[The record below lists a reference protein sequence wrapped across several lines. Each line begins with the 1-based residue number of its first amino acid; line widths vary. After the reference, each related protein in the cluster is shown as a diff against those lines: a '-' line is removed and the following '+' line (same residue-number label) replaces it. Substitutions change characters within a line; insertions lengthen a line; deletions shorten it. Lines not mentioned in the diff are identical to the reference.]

1 MNKFKFLLGLFVY
14 KITPSRKKNKIVFT
28 SFDGHYSDNTKAI
41 SEKFHESHP
50 EYELVWLLKPEYF
63 KNAPGYVKKV
73 DINSLKSF
81 RERGA
86 ASAQVDNVYGFR
98 AIFKNSKNPIKA
110 IKRRFIVFM
119 TYKRKQPVFAT
130 MHGTSVKKIGRDQIG
145 NTIYDFS
152 CKNTFLLLGNKF
164 TADILRHVTFGRV
177 PTIAIGAPRNDI
189 LFCKSSVGKSAIGV
203 DENKK
208 IVLYAPTFRN
218 DGKDVDNK
226 NTDRSGLN
234 QLEELKVDELFAA
247 LRRRFGGE
255 WVMICRFHY
264 HIAKNIDWEK
274 LNFEYG
280 GKIINGNRLDD
291 MADYLPLTDVLISD
305 YSSCMHDFA
314 LTEKPCFIYAP
325 DIVNY
330 GTKERG
336 FYIPL
341 EDLPYP
347 LAINSRQ
354 LIDNILKFDDKRY
367 ERNVDDFMKKIG
379 SEDDGKASERVVDF
393 IIKKINNGNDRL

>member
-1 MNKFKFLLGLFVY
+1 MNKLKFLLGLFIY
-14 KITPSRKKNKIVFT
+14 KTTPVKKNKIVFT
-28 SFDGHYSDNTKAI
+28 SFEGHYSDNTKAI
-41 SEKFHESHP
+41 SEKFHETHP
-50 EYELVWLLKPEYF
+50 EYEIVWLLKPEYF
-63 KNAPGYVKKV
+63 NDAPEYVKKV

-119 TYKRKQPVFAT
+119 TYKRKQPIFAT

-145 NTIYDFS
+145 NTVYDFS

-164 TADILRHVTFGRV
+164 TADILRHVTFERV

-189 LFCKSSVGKSAIGV
+189 LFGKSSVSKSAIGV
-203 DENKK
+203 AEDKK

-218 DGKDVDNK
+218 DGKDVEGK
-226 NTDRSGLN
+226 NTNRSGLN
-234 QLEELKVDELFAA
+234 QLEELKFDELFSA
-247 LRRRFGGE
+247 LNKRFGGE

-264 HIAKNIDWEK
+264 HISKNIDWEK
-274 LNFEYG
+274 LNSEYG
-280 GKIINGNRLDD
+280 GKIINGNKLDD
-291 MADYLPLTDVLISD
+291 MAEYLPLSDALISD
-305 YSSCMHDFA
+305 YSSCLHDFA
-314 LTEKPCFIYAP
+314 LTKKPCFIYAP

-341 EDLPYP
+341 EELPYP
-347 LAINSRQ
+347 LAKDSEELVNNVLDFNSE
-354 LIDNILKFDDKRY
+354 RY
-367 ERNVDDFMKKIG
+367 ERDVDDFMEKIG
-379 SEDDGKASERVVDF
+379 SKDDGNASARVVDF
-393 IIKKINNGNDRL
+393 IVEKIKSV

>member
-1 MNKFKFLLGLFVY
+1 M
-14 KITPSRKKNKIVFT
+14 KKNKIVFT
-28 SFDGHYSDNTKAI
+28 SFEGHYSDNTKAI
-41 SEKFHESHP
+41 SEKFHETHP
-50 EYELVWLLKPEYF
+50 EYEIVWLLKPEYF
-63 KNAPGYVKKV
+63 NDAPEYVKKV

-119 TYKRKQPVFAT
+119 TYKRKQPIFAT

-145 NTIYDFS
+145 NTVYDFS

-164 TADILRHVTFGRV
+164 TADILRHVTFERV

-189 LFCKSSVGKSAIGV
+189 LFGKSSVSKSAIGV
-203 DENKK
+203 AEDKK

-218 DGKDVDNK
+218 DGKDVEGK
-226 NTDRSGLN
+226 NTNRSGLN
-234 QLEELKVDELFAA
+234 QLEELKFDELFSA
-247 LRRRFGGE
+247 LNKRFGGE

-264 HIAKNIDWEK
+264 HISKNIDWEK
-274 LNFEYG
+274 LNSEYG
-280 GKIINGNRLDD
+280 GKIINGNKLDD
-291 MADYLPLTDVLISD
+291 MAEYLPLADALISD
-305 YSSCMHDFA
+305 YSSCLHDFA
-314 LTEKPCFIYAP
+314 LTQKPCFIYAP

-341 EDLPYP
+341 EELPYP
-347 LAINSRQ
+347 LAKDSEELVNNVLDFNSE
-354 LIDNILKFDDKRY
+354 RY
-367 ERNVDDFMKKIG
+367 ERDVDDFMEKIG
-379 SEDDGKASERVVDF
+379 SKDDGNASARVVDF
-393 IIKKINNGNDRL
+393 IVEKIKSV

>member
-1 MNKFKFLLGLFVY
+1 MNKLKFLLGLFIY
-14 KITPSRKKNKIVFT
+14 KTTPVKKNKIVFT
-28 SFDGHYSDNTKAI
+28 SFEGHYSDNTKAI
-41 SEKFHESHP
+41 SEKFHETHP
-50 EYELVWLLKPEYF
+50 EYEIVWLLKPEYF
-63 KNAPGYVKKV
+63 NDAPEYVKKV

-119 TYKRKQPVFAT
+119 TYKRKQPIFAT

-145 NTIYDFS
+145 NTVYDFS

-164 TADILRHVTFGRV
+164 TADILRHVTFERV

-189 LFCKSSVGKSAIGV
+189 LFGKSSVSKSAIGV
-203 DENKK
+203 AEDKK

-218 DGKDVDNK
+218 DGKDVEGK
-226 NTDRSGLN
+226 NTNRSGLN
-234 QLEELKVDELFAA
+234 QLEELKFDELFSA
-247 LRRRFGGE
+247 LNKRFGGE

-264 HIAKNIDWEK
+264 HISKNIDWEK
-274 LNFEYG
+274 LNSEYG
-280 GKIINGNRLDD
+280 GKIINGNKLDD
-291 MADYLPLTDVLISD
+291 MAEYLPLADALISD
-305 YSSCMHDFA
+305 YSSCLHDFA
-314 LTEKPCFIYAP
+314 LTQKPCFIYAP

-341 EDLPYP
+341 EELPYP
-347 LAINSRQ
+347 LAKDSEELVNNVLDFNSE
-354 LIDNILKFDDKRY
+354 RY
-367 ERNVDDFMKKIG
+367 ERDVDDFMEKIG
-379 SEDDGKASERVVDF
+379 SKDDGNASARVVDF
-393 IIKKINNGNDRL
+393 IVEKIKSV

>member
-1 MNKFKFLLGLFVY
+1 MNKLKFLLGLFIY
-14 KITPSRKKNKIVFT
+14 KTTPVKKNKIVFT
-28 SFDGHYSDNTKAI
+28 SFEGHYSDNTKAI
-41 SEKFHESHP
+41 SEKFHETHP
-50 EYELVWLLKPEYF
+50 EYEIVWLLKPEYF
-63 KNAPGYVKKV
+63 NDAPEYVKKV

-119 TYKRKQPVFAT
+119 TYKRKQPIFAT

-145 NTIYDFS
+145 NTVYDFS

-164 TADILRHVTFGRV
+164 TADILRHVTFERV

-189 LFCKSSVGKSAIGV
+189 LFGKSSVSKSAIGV
-203 DENKK
+203 AEDKK

-218 DGKDVDNK
+218 DGKDVEGK
-226 NTDRSGLN
+226 NTNRSGLN
-234 QLEELKVDELFAA
+234 QLEELKFDELFSA
-247 LRRRFGGE
+247 LNKRFGGE

-264 HIAKNIDWEK
+264 HISKNIDWEK
-274 LNFEYG
+274 LNSEYG
-280 GKIINGNRLDD
+280 GKIINGNKLDD
-291 MADYLPLTDVLISD
+291 MAEYLPLADALISD
-305 YSSCMHDFA
+305 YSSCLHDFA
-314 LTEKPCFIYAP
+314 LTKKPCFIYAP

-341 EDLPYP
+341 EELPYP
-347 LAINSRQ
+347 LAKDSEELVNNVLDFNSE
-354 LIDNILKFDDKRY
+354 RY
-367 ERNVDDFMKKIG
+367 ERDVDDFMEKIG
-379 SEDDGKASERVVDF
+379 SKDDGNASARVVDF
-393 IIKKINNGNDRL
+393 IVEKIKSV